1 VVEST
6 SRTLV
11 CSVLFL
17 DIAEYSRKP
26 VAEQLQLKQA
36 FNRILGEALD
46 QVAPRDRIILDT
58 GDGAAVTFMGDP
70 EDALFAAMS
79 MRDMCGTVPVRLGVN
94 LGPVRLVKDLNGQMN
109 IIGDGINVAQRVM
122 SFSRPGQLLVSRSFY
137 EVVSCLSRDYANL
150 FHHEGSR
157 TDKHVREH
165 EVYSVVG
172 GTPSVRRVPETE
184 SKFSALANGSGWLA
198 GQGPLGL
205 RRTSLVAAPAL
216 FLALIGVGLTARAV
230 MGPAAEAP
238 AEKPAVAKSAPQPP
252 APKVVASAPS
262 STPSSRVSGAGSS
275 PFPVQEPPAKA
286 PVVEKKPAPKVEKK
300 PAKPVVVA
308 TAPARAPAG
317 PAGSSSPSRIELAVN
332 PWGEVFVD
340 GRSRG
345 VSPPLRTLEISPGS
359 HTIEIRNSTFPS
371 HVEKVE
377 IKAGDAVKIRH
388 RFR

>member
-70 EDALFAAMS
+70 EDALFSAMS

-94 LGPVRLVKDLNGQMN
+94 LGPVRLVKDLNSQMN

-172 GTPSVRRVPETE
+172 GTPTARRVPETE

-198 GQGPLGL
+198 GHGPFGL
-205 RRTSLVAAPAL
+205 RRTSLAAAPLL
-216 FLALIGVGLTARAV
+216 FLALIGTGLAARAV
-230 MGPAAEAP
+230 MGPAE
-238 AEKPAVAKSAPQPP
+238 EPAVAA
-252 APKVVASAPS
+252 APKKAAPKVASAPAPTS
-262 STPSSRVSGAGSS
+262 K
-275 PFPVQEPPAKA
+275 PAAQAPKAAQPKA
-286 PVVEKKPAPKVEKK
+286 PVVEKKPAVLAKAEPKA
-300 PAKPVVVA
+300 PPRPVVVA
-308 TAPARAPAG
+308 AAPAVAPA
-317 PAGSSSPSRIELAVN
+317 PAAAASPARLELAVN

-340 GRSRG
+340 GKSRG

-371 HVEKVE
+371 HTQKVD
-377 IKAGDAVKIRH
+377 IKPGDAVKIRH
-388 RFR
+388 RFK